1 MEDTGSGTGRSQPID
16 NYGRVAMFGPNS
28 EPVALKRDVDVVLVP
43 DGIQVTLN
51 ADSLVYITQSMGG
64 CFTVYFEG
72 NLFRVGGLD
81 ADAIGKEPIL
91 PPELP
96 DGASDKEFEVMVWD
110 QMKTVYD
117 PEIPINIVDLGLIYD
132 ARISIMPDG
141 KRYVYVEMTLT
152 APGCGMGD
160 ILVQDVREKIGII
173 PTISKVDVEL
183 VLDPPWSQAM
193 MSEAAQLEAGLL

>member
-1 MEDTGSGTGRSQPID
+1 
-16 NYGRVAMFGPNS
+16 MFGPDS

-43 DGIQVTLN
+43 DGVQVTLN
-51 ADSLVYITQSMGG
+51 EDSLVYITQSMGG

-81 ADAIGKEPIL
+81 ADALGKEPIQ

-96 DGASDKEFEVMVWD
+96 DGASDEAFETMVWD

-132 ARISIMPDG
+132 ARMSIMPDG

-160 ILVQDVREKIGII
+160 ILVQDVREKVGII
-173 PTISKVDVEL
+173 PTVSKVDVEL
-183 VLDPPWSQAM
+183 VLDPPWNQTM